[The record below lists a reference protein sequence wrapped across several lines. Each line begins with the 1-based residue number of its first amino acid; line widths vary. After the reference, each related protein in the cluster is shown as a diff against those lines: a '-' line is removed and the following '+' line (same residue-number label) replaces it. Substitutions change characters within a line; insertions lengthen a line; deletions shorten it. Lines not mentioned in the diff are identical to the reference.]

1 MVSNP
6 RVHCPVQERCGGCP
20 LMGRAPDAQRE
31 LKLARV
37 RDAFRAMD
45 VPAPEPDW
53 NVGPTRAYRNRLRL
67 RIDAGQIGFFNPEK
81 SVDCTVLEP
90 SLHQTIGE
98 LRAVAAEHPDQLR
111 AFAWLEVRGKDSH
124 GVASVCLA
132 PHAALRAE
140 AELPSHLEAA
150 RRALQQRLDARTV
163 VGVLGQGQPPM
174 QRYVAEGVE
183 VHVALG
189 AFLQVNHQ
197 VNAQLVRH
205 VVGCATQERAT
216 EFLDLYAGCGNFALP
231 LAARGLRGTAVEV
244 SGPSIASLRA
254 GVAAAGITRL
264 RVAPGDVA
272 AALPQLGSAPS
283 AFVIADPPR
292 AGLGGAAEWMRQVC
306 TRTLILVSCN
316 PKSLARDVARLA
328 PDFDIASLHAFD
340 MFPHTEHVEV
350 LAQMQRS

>member
-1 MVSNP
+1 
-6 RVHCPVQERCGGCP
+6 
-20 LMGRAPDAQRE
+20 MGRAPDAQRE

-163 VGVLGQGQPPM
+163 VGVLG
-174 QRYVAEGVE
+174 
-183 VHVALG
+183 
-189 AFLQVNHQ
+189 
-197 VNAQLVRH
+197 
-205 VVGCATQERAT
+205 
-216 EFLDLYAGCGNFALP
+216 
-231 LAARGLRGTAVEV
+231 
-244 SGPSIASLRA
+244 
-254 GVAAAGITRL
+254 
-264 RVAPGDVA
+264 
-272 AALPQLGSAPS
+272 
-283 AFVIADPPR
+283 
-292 AGLGGAAEWMRQVC
+292 
-306 TRTLILVSCN
+306 
-316 PKSLARDVARLA
+316 
-328 PDFDIASLHAFD
+328 
-340 MFPHTEHVEV
+340 
-350 LAQMQRS
+350 